1 MTFFSLILECAMK
14 QKTIKVGTIKDS
26 DLNKK
31 IRKPLP
37 PPSFRHKSKKNYN
50 RKKIDK
56 NYE

>member
-1 MTFFSLILECAMK
+1 MK